1 METGADVIAL
11 WPRWTDSAGLMLG
24 MNALVRSRC
33 VKCGTLLRVELGDVV
48 ARHGSACSLVERRER
63 WRMVGCIGTTFF
75 LASRTYGREWITL
88 LRDPAI
94 VRRFEQLA
102 PVRTALA

>member
-1 METGADVIAL
+1 METGADIIAL
-11 WPRWTDSAGLMLG
+11 WPRWTDSAGSMLG

-33 VKCGTLLRVELGDVV
+33 VKCGTLLRVELEDIV
-48 ARHGSACSLVERRER
+48 ARHGVGYSLVDRLERC
-63 WRMVGCIGTTFF
+63 RMVGCIGTTFF
-75 LASRTYGREWITL
+75 LASRTYGREWMTL

-102 PVRTALA
+102 PARTALA